1 MIDYKVEYKKRKT
14 VSLRLDSDGSL
25 LVIAPIEMTKK
36 EIEDLIISK
45 KQWILKKQ
53 KILSMRK
60 KLEPNKILYL
70 GKEYN
75 VKIIKRTGLKK
86 NFITLYDDTFFIN
99 VSSLDKVELQIKKW
113 FKEET
118 LKMVNEYVEK
128 YSGYFKCK
136 PKSIKIKEQKT
147 RWGSCSYDNNLNINW
162 RLSMAKKE
170 ALEYVVVHE
179 MCHMV
184 YKNHSSDFWNLVK
197 KLMDNYEEN
206 SKYLDD
212 NGYLFFEYKLI
223 F

>member
-45 KQWILKKQ
+45 KHWILKKQ
-53 KILSMRK
+53 KILSDRK

-75 VKIIKRTGLKK
+75 VKVIKGIGLKK
-86 NFITLYDDTFFIN
+86 NFITLYDDTFFVN
-99 VSSLDKVELQIKKW
+99 VSSLDKVDLEIKKW
-113 FKEET
+113 FKEQT
-118 LKMVNEYVEK
+118 LKMVNEYVDK
-128 YSGYFKCK
+128 YSCYFKCK

-147 RWGSCSYDNNLNINW
+147 RWGSCSYDNNLNFNW
-162 RLSMAKKE
+162 RLSMAKKD

-184 YKNHSSDFWNLVK
+184 CKNHSSDFWNLVK
-197 KLMDNYEEN
+197 KLMNNYEEN

-212 NGYLFFEYKLI
+212 NGYLFFEYKLV

>member
-25 LVIAPIEMTKK
+25 LVIAPIEMTQK

-45 KQWILKKQ
+45 KHWILKKQ
-53 KILSMRK
+53 KILSDRK

-75 VKIIKRTGLKK
+75 VKVIKGIGLKK
-86 NFITLYDDTFFIN
+86 NFITLYDDTFFVN
-99 VSSLDKVELQIKKW
+99 VSSLDKVDLEIKKW
-113 FKEET
+113 FKEQT
-118 LKMVNEYVEK
+118 LKMVNEYVDK
-128 YSGYFKCK
+128 YSCYFKCK

-147 RWGSCSYDNNLNINW
+147 RWGSCSYDNNLNFNW

-179 MCHMV
+179 ICHMV
-184 YKNHSSDFWNLVK
+184 CKNHSSDFWNLVK
-197 KLMDNYEEN
+197 KLMNNYEEN

-212 NGYLFFEYKLI
+212 NGYLFFEYKLV